1 MLAKIT
7 KVQRFSSDAKLWSK
21 KVEKFSKFVEGQ
33 FRWFLKLMNDSD
45 LFSDEI
51 HQNWNFHK

>member
-33 FRWFLKLMNDSD
+33 FRWFPKLRG
-45 LFSDEI
+45 I
-51 HQNWNFHK
+51 HE

>member
-33 FRWFLKLMNDSD
+33 FRWFPKLRG
-45 LFSDEI
+45 I
-51 HQNWNFHK
+51 HEWFRSFFGAEN